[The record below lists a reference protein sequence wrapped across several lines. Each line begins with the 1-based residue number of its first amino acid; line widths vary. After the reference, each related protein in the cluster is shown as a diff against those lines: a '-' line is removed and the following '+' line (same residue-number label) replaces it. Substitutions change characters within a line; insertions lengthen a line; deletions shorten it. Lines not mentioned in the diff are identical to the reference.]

1 MKFKNK
7 INLFVFS
14 NNLYFINSLIK
25 NNENIIGICCSKKTK
40 SLFNIFKDLFKYFLI
55 KINFFWK
62 DCFELYK
69 NPLINNNP
77 IQKLANKNNIILFNS
92 KKIRSE
98 TFRQELIKANPD
110 YIFVCGFGSLI
121 PKNIIN
127 IKNKFIINFHPSLLP
142 KHRGGTPN
150 RWVIRNGETLTGV
163 TAHFVDEK
171 FDTGEIIMQKKF
183 SIQKN
188 CDYGQLQKLSDYHIS
203 IMIKK
208 LLIKLKSKKLIS
220 KKQNQKYS
228 SYEKSFRSKDAI
240 IDWNLSS
247 NEIKRICYSIKPLSG
262 GITKIYNN
270 KFCLWEVEEIK
281 RKNNYEPGK
290 IIQIDNLKNILVG
303 CGKNILKIKKFLYAG
318 KAAESKKIV
327 NKFNIKKGMKFY

>member
-1 MKFKNK
+1 
-7 INLFVFS
+7 
-14 NNLYFINSLIK
+14 
-25 NNENIIGICCSKKTK
+25 
-40 SLFNIFKDLFKYFLI
+40 
-55 KINFFWK
+55 
-62 DCFELYK
+62 
-69 NPLINNNP
+69 
-77 IQKLANKNNIILFNS
+77 
-92 KKIRSE
+92 
-98 TFRQELIKANPD
+98 
-110 YIFVCGFGSLI
+110 
-121 PKNIIN
+121 
-127 IKNKFIINFHPSLLP
+127 
-142 KHRGGTPN
+142 
-150 RWVIRNGETLTGV
+150 
-163 TAHFVDEK
+163 
-171 FDTGEIIMQKKF
+171 MQKKF

-290 IIQIDNLKNILVG
+290 IIQIDNLNNILVG

-327 NKFNIKKGMKFY
+327 KKFNIKKGMKFY